1 MRMVMLG
8 PPGVGKGTQAALVA
22 QAKGVPHISTGE
34 IMRQTVASGEELGKR
49 VKGFLD
55 RGELVTDDVMI
66 EVMRQ
71 RLRQPDCAGGF
82 VLDGF
87 PRTLPQAEALDVLLL
102 ELKMELTHIVD
113 LAVPESVLLERIQK
127 RGASGSGR
135 SDDNMEV
142 AKRRLEIYQAQTAPV
157 GEYYLRRGNMI
168 RIESLAGVP
177 EVQAEILAAVKRS
190 EPV

>member
-8 PPGVGKGTQAALVA
+8 PPGVGKGTQAALLA
-22 QAKGVPHISTGE
+22 KAKGVPHISTGE

-66 EVMRQ
+66 EVMRE
-71 RLRQPDCAGGF
+71 RLRQPDCAAGF

-87 PRTLPQAEALDVLLL
+87 PRTLPQAEALDVLLREL
-102 ELKMELTHIVD
+102 EMELTHIVD

-135 SDDNMEV
+135 SDDTMEV
-142 AKRRLEIYQAQTAPV
+142 AKRRLEVYQAQTAPV
-157 GEYYLRRGNMI
+157 GEYYLQRGNMI
-168 RIESLAGVP
+168 KIESLAGVP
-177 EVQAEILAAVKRS
+177 EVQAEILAAVEQS
-190 EPV
+190 ESV

>member
-135 SDDNMEV
+135 SDDNIEV

>member
-1 MRMVMLG
+1 MLG
-8 PPGVGKGTQAALVA
+8 PPGVGKGTQAALLA
-22 QAKGVPHISTGE
+22 KAKGVPHISTGE

-66 EVMRQ
+66 EVMRE
-71 RLRQPDCAGGF
+71 RLRQPDCAAGF

-87 PRTLPQAEALDVLLL
+87 PRTLPQAEALDVLLREL
-102 ELKMELTHIVD
+102 EMELTHIVD

-135 SDDNMEV
+135 SDDTMEV
-142 AKRRLEIYQAQTAPV
+142 AKRRLEVYQAQTAPV
-157 GEYYLRRGNMI
+157 GEYYLQRGNMI
-168 RIESLAGVP
+168 KIESLAGVP
-177 EVQAEILAAVKRS
+177 EVQAEILAAVEQS
-190 EPV
+190 ESV